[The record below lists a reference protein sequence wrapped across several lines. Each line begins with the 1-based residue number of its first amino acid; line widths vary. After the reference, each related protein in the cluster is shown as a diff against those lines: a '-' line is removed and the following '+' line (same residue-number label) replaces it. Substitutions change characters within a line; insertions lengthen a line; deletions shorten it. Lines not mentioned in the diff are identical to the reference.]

1 MDTSAAELAPV
12 AFDNWI
18 LHSGC
23 YDITDL
29 PDVPHPLQLL
39 LLRCDGRER
48 MRIEA
53 DFKSVSEEKKKKTLE
68 GVCIFANEGGN
79 KKGLRG
85 KPNHF
90 HFISLKN

>member
-53 DFKSVSEEKKKKTLE
+53 DFKSVSKEKKKKRWRGFVSLQMKE
-68 GVCIFANEGGN
+68 GTKKVSGGN
-79 KKGLRG
+79 LIT
-85 KPNHF
+85 
-90 HFISLKN
+90 FILYL